1 MNRIEPLLR
10 WFYAICFFGEN
21 RMNNEIRIDLPES
34 PYQCR
39 ADFTLKQDNRGWFSW
54 IGAGRFEDDHCA
66 FESFRTI
73 DQAAAD
79 ALFRLAIADGQ
90 DSSEALLT
98 VFSAGLP
105 TDHLDLDDIDY
116 P

>member
-1 MNRIEPLLR
+1 MRFVSSE
-10 WFYAICFFGEN
+10 ETQ
-21 RMNNEIRIDLPES
+21 MNNEICIDLSES
-34 PYQCR
+34 PYQCG
-39 ADFTLKQDNRGWFSW
+39 ADFTLEQDDRGWFTW
-54 IGAGRFEDDHCA
+54 TGTGRFDGDHCA
-66 FESFRTI
+66 FESFQTI

>member
-1 MNRIEPLLR
+1 MRFVSLEETQMNDERCI
-10 WFYAICFFGEN
+10 N
-21 RMNNEIRIDLPES
+21 LPES
-34 PYQCR
+34 PYQCGI
-39 ADFTLKQDNRGWFSW
+39 DFIIEDERGRFSW
-54 IGAGRFEDDHCA
+54 TGAGRFEDDYCA

-90 DSSEALLT
+90 DSAEALLT

-105 TDHLDLDDIDY
+105 TDHLDLDNIDY